1 MYYRVRKSW
10 EDTKSQLGAFTIL
23 ENAIKKCDE
32 NPGYSVFDED
42 GKVVHKAGTVVIKTM
57 SYKAKLLKKTGKH
70 PAGQKVTVTRN
81 RKKQWVLKDG
91 TVVNR
96 TNLTLTKQVYDTN
109 CRYSKAD
116 AEAYVNKEGFASPTD
131 WLFWCNK
138 HGQRVYIFKG
148 KKGAWVLE
156 KVFRCG
162 TGIITSD
169 QGVGFSWK
177 IWNKDKAFKGPRVTQ
192 YWNMHYSSPGGNSI
206 HKGTIGKPSTH
217 GCIALGKK
225 AAIWAFNT
233 LPLNTRVVVF

>member
-10 EDTKSQLGAFTIL
+10 EDSKSQLGAYTIL
-23 ENAIKKCDE
+23 ENAIKQCDA

-42 GKVVHKAGTVVIKTM
+42 GKVIHKSGTVVIRTM

-70 PAGQKVTVTRN
+70 AAGSKVTVTRN

-96 TNLTLTKQVYDTN
+96 NNLTLTKQIYDN
-109 CRYSKAD
+109 ACRYSKAD
-116 AEAYVNKEGFASPTD
+116 AEAYVNREGFASPTD

-138 HGQRVYIFKG
+138 YGQRVYIFKG
-148 KKGAWVLE
+148 KKGAWVLQ
-156 KVFRCG
+156 KVFKCG

-177 IWNKDKAFKGPRVTQ
+177 IWNKAKAFKGPRVTQ
-192 YWNMHYSSPGGNSI
+192 HWNMHYSSPGGNSI
-206 HKGTIGKPSTH
+206 HQGGVGKPSTH
-217 GCIALGKK
+217 GCIALAKK
-225 AAIWAFNT
+225 AAIWTFEA
-233 LPLNTRVVVF
+233 LPLDTRVVVF